1 MTCRD
6 KRCVEIT
13 SINLRLAKMAK
24 GILSS
29 MQVLMEN
36 LKQTM
41 TLNRNKRNSKIVR
54 LYIVGSLCMLCYFI
68 LENSN
73 IIPEL
78 VEKSNTLRY
87 KGFVTFFL
95 IGLLKYGILIIGI
108 GIIIISSF
116 LLFRKKTKIEVSI

>member
-1 MTCRD
+1 
-6 KRCVEIT
+6 
-13 SINLRLAKMAK
+13 MAK

-36 LKQTM
+36 LKRTM

-108 GIIIISSF
+108 GIINKQFSVIQKKKPKIVNKIHCQKISQLNS
-116 LLFRKKTKIEVSI
+116 LKNL